1 MAHHGERF
9 LGSVSALTPARGS
22 ATEGEGASCCGPQAQ
37 PSCCGPQVQ
46 TSCGDAQ
53 AQVSCCASSSDHDA
67 SEATAGCCGADHA
80 HSQHDAPLPGS
91 VREGDQLR
99 TSMRIAQMCCPV
111 EEQMIR
117 RQLSAR
123 EDVVRLEFNLLQ
135 RVLTVVHD
143 PEALENI
150 LDAIRELGFVPEL
163 ADDSGKLGPQ
173 EETPAPW
180 GPLIISGGAAFA
192 SEAVAWMAGP
202 TWLVAALA
210 LAAIAGCGLDTWR
223 RGWIAVRHGNLNINA
238 LMSIAVTGALVIG
251 HWPEAAMVMVLFNL
265 AERIEARSL
274 ARARHAIEDLMK
286 LAPEVATVRLGN
298 GRWEERPVADIAV
311 GALIRVR
318 PGARIG
324 LDGEVVSG
332 TSSVN
337 QAPITGE
344 SMPVD
349 KAPGDSVFAGTI
361 VEAGELECRV
371 TRRADDSTLARI
383 ISAVEQAQSERAPT
397 QRFIDRFA
405 RFYTP
410 TVVAVAALLAVV
422 PPLLAGGGWLDWI
435 YRALVLLVIA
445 CPCALVISTPVTV
458 VTGLANAARRGILI
472 KGGVYLEEG
481 RKLAWV
487 ALDKTGTLTHG
498 RPQQTHAVVLEGED
512 TSQAASL
519 VLGLSQRSDHPVS
532 VALTRAGEAAGVTP
546 APFEA
551 IEALPGQGMTGISEG
566 ARYWLGHQ
574 GLARDQG
581 CLSESLRAQVEA
593 LEHDGRTVVVL
604 MDGTR
609 ALAFYAVADTLRAT
623 SRDAVEA
630 LHRLGVRTL
639 MLTGDNPHAA
649 EAIGRSVGIDRIESA
664 LMPQDKLSHLE
675 ALAGQGRVAM
685 IGDGIND
692 APALARADIGFA
704 MGAMGTDSAIETAD
718 VALMDDDLRKV
729 GAFIRLSRAT
739 HRILMQNIAL
749 ALGIKAV
756 FLGLTI
762 AGLGTLWMAVF
773 ADVGASVL
781 VVLNGL
787 RLLRHEAK
795 DDLKTS
801 DTATPTKVSVGA
813 GA

>member
-1 MAHHGERF
+1 MTHHREA
-9 LGSVSALTPARGS
+9 SSGS
-22 ATEGEGASCCGPQAQ
+22 APVFTPVLNRESASEPSSCCAPRS
-37 PSCCGPQVQ
+37 PSCCG
-46 TSCGDAQ
+46 G
-53 AQVSCCASSSDHDA
+53 SSDHV
-67 SEATAGCCGADHA
+67 EAATGCCGSDQGKA
-80 HSQHDAPLPGS
+80 SHDAPLPGS
-91 VREGDQLR
+91 VREGGQLR

-123 EDVVRLEFNLLQ
+123 EDVERLEFNLLQ
-135 RVLTVVHD
+135 RVLTVVHAPD
-143 PEALENI
+143 ALEEI
-150 LDAIRELGFVPEL
+150 LAAIRELGFVPEL
-163 ADDSGKLGPQ
+163 ADDQGRSGQ
-173 EETPAPW
+173 EDEAPAPW
-180 GPLIISGGAAFA
+180 GPLILSAVAACA
-192 SEAVAWMAGP
+192 SEAVAWMSGP
-202 TWLVAALA
+202 IWLVAVLA
-210 LAAIAGCGLDTWR
+210 LVAIVGCGLATWR
-223 RGWIAVRHGNLNINA
+223 KGWIAVRHGNLNINA
-238 LMSIAVTGALVIG
+238 LMSIAVTGALLIG

-274 ARARHAIEDLMK
+274 SRARHAIEDLMK
-286 LAPEVATVRLGN
+286 LAPEVATVRQGD
-298 GRWEERPVADIAV
+298 GRWEERPVSEIAV
-311 GALIRVR
+311 DALIRVR
-318 PGARIG
+318 PGERIG
-324 LDGEVVSG
+324 LDGEVVAG
-332 TSSVN
+332 ASSVN

-344 SMPVD
+344 SLPVD
-349 KAPGDSVFAGTI
+349 KSPGDSVFAGTI

-371 TRRADDSTLARI
+371 THPASDSTLSRI

-405 RFYTP
+405 RVYTP
-410 TVVAVAALLAVV
+410 AVVAMAALLAVV
-422 PPLLAGGGWLDWI
+422 PPLLFGGGWLDWI
-435 YRALVLLVIA
+435 YRSLVLLVIA

-458 VTGLANAARRGILI
+458 VTGLANAARRGTLI

-481 RKLAWV
+481 RRLGWV

-498 RPQQTHAVVLEGED
+498 QPQQTHADVLVAEHPEHV
-512 TSQAASL
+512 ASL
-519 VLGLSQRSDHPVS
+519 TLGLAQRSDHPVS
-532 VALTRAGEAAGVTP
+532 QALARAGELEGVTL

-551 IEALPGQGMTGISEG
+551 VEALPGLGITGLSEG
-566 ARYWLGHQ
+566 VRYWLGHQ
-574 GLARDQG
+574 GLVHERGHLDQT
-581 CLSESLRAQVEA
+581 LKTRIEA
-593 LEHDGRTVVVL
+593 LEREGRTVVVL
-604 MDGTR
+604 MDETR
-609 ALAFYAVADTLRAT
+609 TLALYAVADTLRET
-623 SRDAVEA
+623 SREAVAE

-649 EAIGRSVGIDRIESA
+649 EVIGRSVGIDRIESG

-749 ALGIKAV
+749 ALGIKV
-756 FLGLTI
+756 IFLALTV

-787 RLLRHEAK
+787 RLLRHGAK
-795 DDLKTS
+795 DHAKTS
-801 DTATPTKVSVGA
+801 DMATPTKVSVGA
-813 GA
+813 NA

>member
-1 MAHHGERF
+1 MAHHGERS

-22 ATEGEGASCCGPQAQ
+22 APKSEGASCCGPQAQ
-37 PSCCGPQVQ
+37 SSCCGPQVQ

-163 ADDSGKLGPQ
+163 ADDSGKLGRQ

-180 GPLIISGGAAFA
+180 GPLIISGVAALA

-202 TWLVAALA
+202 AWLVAALA

-286 LAPEVATVRLGN
+286 LAPEVATVRLDN

-361 VEAGELECRV
+361 VESGELECRV

-574 GLARDQG
+574 GLAHERG
-581 CLSESLRAQVEA
+581 CLGEVLKARIEA
-593 LEHDGRTVVVL
+593 LECEGRTVVVL
-604 MDGTR
+604 MDETR

-623 SRDAVEA
+623 SREAVEA

-675 ALAGQGRVAM
+675 ALSGQGRVAM

>member
-1 MAHHGERF
+1 MAHHSEKSS
-9 LGSVSALTPARGS
+9 GSVSVFTPDNSS
-22 ATEGEGASCCGPQAQ
+22 ASTGEYSPCCTPRPPSACGESQTQPCCEPQTPSSCCG
-37 PSCCGPQVQ
+37 
-46 TSCGDAQ
+46 
-53 AQVSCCASSSDHDA
+53 ASSDPAA
-67 SEATAGCCGADHA
+67 SSATTGCCGADDTRVPPDDD
-80 HSQHDAPLPGS
+80 SLTGS

-117 RQLSAR
+117 KRLSAR
-123 EDVVRLEFNLLQ
+123 EDVECLEFNLLQ

-143 PEALENI
+143 PRALEAI
-150 LDAIRELGFVPEL
+150 LADIRALGFVPEL
-163 ADDSGKLGPQ
+163 ADERGRLGRA

-180 GPLIISGGAAFA
+180 TPLIMSGVAAFA
-192 SEAVAWMAGP
+192 SEAVQWMAGP
-202 TWLVAALA
+202 VWLAAALA
-210 LAAIAGCGLDTWR
+210 LAAIAGCGLNTWR
-223 RGWIAVRHGNLNINA
+223 KGWMAVRHGNLNINA
-238 LMSIAVTGALVIG
+238 LMSIAVTGALLIG

-286 LAPEVATVRLGN
+286 LAPEVATVRLDD

-318 PGARIG
+318 PGERIG

-349 KAPGDSVFAGTI
+349 KAPGESVYAGTI
-361 VEAGELECRV
+361 VDAGELECRV
-371 TRRADDSTLARI
+371 TSAADDSTLARI

-397 QRFIDRFA
+397 QRFIYRFA
-405 RFYTP
+405 RIYTP
-410 TVVAVAALLAVV
+410 AVVAMAALLAVL
-422 PPLLAGGGWLDWI
+422 PPLLVGGGWLDWI

-481 RKLAWV
+481 RRLGWV

-498 RPQQTHAVVLEGED
+498 RPQQTHAVVLDGA
-512 TSQAASL
+512 QASPTASL
-519 VLGLSQRSDHPVS
+519 VLGLAQRSDHPVS
-532 VALTRAGEAAGVTP
+532 MALARAGEAEGTVP

-551 IEALPGQGMTGISEG
+551 IEALPGRGITGLSEG
-566 ARYWLGHQ
+566 RRYWLGHQ
-574 GLARDQG
+574 ALVRERG
-581 CLSESLRAQVEA
+581 CLNEA
-593 LEHDGRTVVVL
+593 LQARLETLEREGRTVVVL
-604 MDGTR
+604 MDETR

-623 SRDAVEA
+623 SRDAVNE

-649 EAIGRSVGIDRIESA
+649 DAIGRSVGIDRIESA

-675 ALAGQGRVAM
+675 ALSGQGRVAM

-729 GAFIRLSRAT
+729 AAFIRLSRAT

-756 FLGLTI
+756 FLALTV
-762 AGLGTLWMAVF
+762 AGMGTLWMAVF

-795 DDLKTS
+795 S
-801 DTATPTKVSVGA
+801 GQENAGAVTPTKVSMGA
-813 GA
+813 QA

>member
-1 MAHHGERF
+1 MAHHHEKP
-9 LGSVSALTPARGS
+9 LGSVSILTPVRGS
-22 ATEGEGASCCGPQAQ
+22 APDCERATCCEPQTL
-37 PSCCGPQVQ
+37 S
-46 TSCGDAQ
+46 
-53 AQVSCCASSSDHDA
+53 SCCAPSSDHHA

-80 HSQHDAPLPGS
+80 HPPHDAPLPGS

-99 TSMRIAQMCCPV
+99 TSMRIAQVCCPV

-117 RQLSAR
+117 KQLSAR
-123 EDVVRLEFNLLQ
+123 DDVERLEFNLLQ

-143 PEALENI
+143 PEALKDI
-150 LDAIRELGFVPEL
+150 LNDIRELGFVPEL

-180 GPLIISGGAAFA
+180 GPLIMSGVAALA
-192 SEAVAWMAGP
+192 SEAVAWMTGP

-238 LMSIAVTGALVIG
+238 LMSIAVTGALLIG

-286 LAPEVATVRLGN
+286 LAPEVATVRLDN
-298 GRWEERPVADIAV
+298 GRWAERPVADIAV

-332 TSSVN
+332 ASSVN

-349 KAPGDSVFAGTI
+349 KAPGDSVYAGTI

-371 TRRADDSTLARI
+371 TRRANDSTLARI
-383 ISAVEQAQSERAPT
+383 ISAVEQAQGERAPT

-410 TVVAVAALLAVV
+410 AVVAVAALLAVL

-481 RKLAWV
+481 RRLSWV

-512 TSQAASL
+512 ASQTASL

-532 VALTRAGEAAGVTP
+532 VALARAGEEAGVTP

-551 IEALPGQGMTGISEG
+551 IEALPGQGLTGLSEG

-574 GLARDQG
+574 GLALERG
-581 CLSESLRAQVEA
+581 CLSEVLKTRIET
-593 LEHDGRTVVVL
+593 LECEGRTVVVL
-604 MDGTR
+604 MDETR
-609 ALAFYAVADTLRAT
+609 ALALYAVADTLRAT
-623 SRDAVEA
+623 SREAVEA
-630 LHRLGVRTL
+630 LHRLGIRTL
-639 MLTGDNPHAA
+639 MLTGDNPHVA
-649 EAIGRSVGIDRIESA
+649 EAIGRSVGIDRIESG

-675 ALAGQGRVAM
+675 ALSGQGRVAM

-749 ALGIKAV
+749 ALSIKAV
-756 FLGLTI
+756 FLALTV

-787 RLLRHEAK
+787 RLLRHEAN
-795 DDLKTS
+795 DNLKTS
-801 DTATPTKVSVGA
+801 DTATPTKVYVGA
-813 GA
+813 NA